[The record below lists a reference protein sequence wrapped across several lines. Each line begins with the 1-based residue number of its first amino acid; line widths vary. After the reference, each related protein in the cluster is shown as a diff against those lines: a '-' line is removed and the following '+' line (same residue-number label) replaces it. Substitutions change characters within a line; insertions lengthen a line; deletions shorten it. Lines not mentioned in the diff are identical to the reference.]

1 MPNHKSKVASIVL
14 SALAEKPRTMK
25 ELETLTGK
33 RQRTIH
39 LAFRSIGNILTVQAG
54 KQTTYELSK

>member
-1 MPNHKSKVASIVL
+1 MNRKSKVPEVIV

-25 ELETLTGK
+25 ELEEITHC

-39 LAFRSIGNILTVQAG
+39 KAMRKLDILRVQAG
-54 KQTTYELSK
+54 KLMTYELKKR